1 MGQGEAGPDRGG
13 PAGSVEGYWW
23 GAVGPYSGV
32 TRVPLAL
39 CVGWRGDWGLEA
51 GQDPRGTELGSEQG
65 RGRCRGRGQRGAQ
78 GRESNGCSH
87 S

>member
-1 MGQGEAGPDRGG
+1 MLRGAGG
-13 PAGSVEGYWW
+13 

-39 CVGWRGDWGLEA
+39 CAGWRGDWGLEA
-51 GQDPRGTELGSEQG
+51 GQDPRGMELGLSRDG
-65 RGRCRGRGQRGAQ
+65 GGAE
-78 GRESNGCSH
+78 GEDREGPREGHCCSH